1 MRWTDNDPINKQ
13 SLILMIPKIK
23 RLLSICGDYLKQ
35 LWGRMCSMP
44 TLFAFLT
51 LLQVLMGSLMILHL
65 RMEMPLLLWL
75 GGYIAGTAILMT
87 LPAILPQR
95 WWRIT
100 WTSLIVLL
108 SAVLFIYEYYLLT
121 QHGTLLTQTVLLQY
135 YTPRADEVYHSLL
148 LWSIPMRTLLEAI
161 ELLCGISLVTWSTRK
176 GWGVLFMLLL
186 LLISGIPHATKLS
199 PIVADGISN
208 DEAYTLAHE
217 YNMMSRYIGTTL
229 GVFANQKRYDD
240 MAQNLWENVPTN
252 VRLMP
257 QRKPH
262 NVVVIIGE
270 SLRRLDMHC
279 YGYPLEN
286 TPHLDSLVRSGSL
299 TLYDDVVCPQ
309 PNTITSLRR
318 VLTIRGEDEQA
329 PWDATTTL
337 PIAFSSAGYKTYW
350 CSNQEMAGDWIEE
363 VSLIAST
370 ADSSYYTEGSTS
382 SSFHWKA
389 GRVKYDELLLPHLT
403 DYRQTT
409 SPSGHLLVMT
419 HLMGNHA
426 DFTDRYPH
434 DRFGRFTAED
444 LQRLEPHLSSGE
456 AQNSAEYM
464 NSILYNDYIVSEI
477 IKYYSHSSSIV
488 IYLSDHG
495 LARYDNPEAPHQA
508 AHSVSERSLQIPFMV
523 YMSDQFAAENP
534 DVLLAVQRARY
545 KPFMT
550 DLFTS
555 SLMGLMGIQSNY
567 TIPRLQLWSLQYDA
581 TRPRRI
587 QGFGTEV
594 TFTPKHP
601 DQL

>member
-135 YTPRADEVYHSLL
+135 YMPADEVCRSLL
-148 LWSIPMRTLLEAI
+148 PWSMPMHTLLEAI
-161 ELLCGISLVTWSTRK
+161 GLLCGISLVTWSTRK

-186 LLISGIPHATKLS
+186 VLISGVPHAMQIS
-199 PIVADGISN
+199 PIVVEGISN

-240 MAQNLWENVPTN
+240 MAQNLWKNVPTN

-523 YMSDQFAAENP
+523 YMSDQFVAENP

>member
-1 MRWTDNDPINKQ
+1 MF
-13 SLILMIPKIK
+13 SKIK
-23 RLLSICGDYLKQ
+23 RLLSICGGYLKQ
-35 LWGRMCSMP
+35 LWGRMCGMP

-75 GGYIAGTAILMT
+75 GGYIASTAILMT

-95 WWRIT
+95 SWRIT
-100 WTSLIVLL
+100 WTSIIVLL

-121 QHGTLLTQTVLLQY
+121 EHGTLLTQTVLLQY
-135 YTPRADEVYHSLL
+135 YTPQADDVCRSLL
-148 LWSIPMRTLLEAI
+148 PWSMPMHTLLEAI
-161 ELLCGISLVTWSTRK
+161 GLLCGISLVTWLIRK
-176 GWGVLFMLLL
+176 GWCWEAIV
-186 LLISGIPHATKLS
+186 LLILAFGLPHTYKIKGIVT
-199 PIVADGISN
+199 DGITN
-208 DEAYTLAHE
+208 TEAYTLAHE

-229 GVFANQKRYDD
+229 GVFANQKRYDE
-240 MAQNLWENVPTN
+240 MGQNLWKNVPTN
-252 VRLMP
+252 VRLIP

-286 TPHLDSLVRSGSL
+286 TPHLDSLVQAGSL
-299 TLYDDVVCPQ
+299 VLYDDVVCPQ

-409 SPSGHLLVMT
+409 SSSGHLLVMT

-434 DRFGRFTAED
+434 ERFGRFTAED
-444 LQRLEPHLSSGE
+444 LQHLEPHLSSGE

-488 IYLSDHG
+488 IYFSDHG
-495 LARYDNPEAPHQA
+495 LARYDNPDAPHQT

-523 YMSDQFAAENP
+523 YMSDQFADENP
-534 DVLLAVQRARY
+534 DILLAVQRARY

-555 SLMGLMGIQSNY
+555 SLMGLMGIESNY
-567 TIPRLQLWSLQYDA
+567 TIPRLQLWSLSYDA
-581 TRPRRI
+581 TRPRCI
-587 QGFGTEV
+587 KGFGSEV
-594 TFTPKHP
+594 TFSPKHP

>member
-1 MRWTDNDPINKQ
+1 
-13 SLILMIPKIK
+13 MIPKIK
-23 RLLSICGDYLKQ
+23 RLLSICGGYLKQ

-44 TLFAFLT
+44 NLFAFLT

-75 GGYIAGTAILMT
+75 GGYIASTAILMT

-108 SAVLFIYEYYLLT
+108 SALLFIYEYYLLT
-121 QHGTLLTQTVLLQY
+121 EHGTLLTQTVLLQY
-135 YTPRADEVYHSLL
+135 YTPRADEVCSSLL
-148 LWSIPMRTLLEAI
+148 PWAMPMHTLLEAI
-161 ELLCGISLVTWSTRK
+161 GLLCGISLVTWLTRK
-176 GWGVLFMLLL
+176 GWGLVSMLLVV
-186 LLISGIPHATKLS
+186 LISGIPHATQLS
-199 PIVADGISN
+199 PIVAGGISN
-208 DEAYTLAHE
+208 EEAYTLAHE
-217 YNMMSRYIGTTL
+217 YNMMSRYVATTM
-229 GVFANQKRYDD
+229 GVFTNQKRYDE
-240 MAQNLWENVPTN
+240 MGQNLWKNTPTN

-257 QRKPH
+257 QRQPH

-286 TPHLDSLVRSGSL
+286 TPRLDSLVQAGSL
-299 TLYDDVVCPQ
+299 VLYDDVVCPQ
-309 PNTITSLRR
+309 PNTLTSLRR

-337 PIAFSSAGYKTYW
+337 PITFSSAGYKTYW

-370 ADSSYYTEGSTS
+370 ADSSYYTDGSTS
-382 SSFHWKA
+382 SALHWKA
-389 GRVKYDELLLPHLT
+389 GRVKHDELILPHLI
-403 DYRQTT
+403 DYRQTS
-409 SPSGHLLVMT
+409 SPNGSLLVVA
-419 HLMGNHA
+419 HLMGSHA
-426 DFTDRYPH
+426 SFADRYPN
-434 DRFGRFTAED
+434 DRFSRFTAKD
-444 LQRLEPHLSSGE
+444 VKQIEPRLSSGE

-464 NSILYNDYIVSEI
+464 NSILYNDSIVSEI
-477 IKYYSHSSSIV
+477 IKYYSQSSSIV
-488 IYLSDHG
+488 IYFSDH
-495 LARYDNPEAPHQA
+495 AISRYDNPKAPTQA
-508 AHSVSERSLQIPFMV
+508 AHGVCESALQIPFMV

-555 SLMGLMGIQSNY
+555 SLMGLMGIESNY
-567 TIPRLQLWSLQYDA
+567 TIPRLQLWSLSYDA
-581 TRPRRI
+581 TRPRCI
-587 QGFGTEV
+587 KGFGTEV
-594 TFTPKHP
+594 TFSPKHP

>member
-1 MRWTDNDPINKQ
+1 
-13 SLILMIPKIK
+13 
-23 RLLSICGDYLKQ
+23 
-35 LWGRMCSMP
+35 MP
-44 TLFAFLT
+44 TLFVFLT
-51 LLQVLMGSLMILHL
+51 LMQVVMGGLMILHL
-65 RMEMPLLLWL
+65 HMEMPLLLWL
-75 GGYIAGTAILMT
+75 GGYIASTAILMT

-108 SAVLFIYEYYLLT
+108 SGVLFIYEYYLLT
-121 QHGTLLTQTVLLQY
+121 EHGTLLTQTVLLQY
-135 YTPRADEVYHSLL
+135 YTPRADEVCRSLL
-148 LWSIPMRTLLEAI
+148 LWSIPLRSLLKSI
-161 ELLCGISLVTWSTRK
+161 GLLCVISLATWLIHK
-176 GWGVLFMLLL
+176 GWRWEAFV
-186 LLISGIPHATKLS
+186 LLILAFGLPHTYKIKG
-199 PIVADGISN
+199 IVANGITN
-208 DEAYTLAHE
+208 TEAYTLAHE

-240 MAQNLWENVPTN
+240 MAQNLWKNVPTN

-299 TLYDDVVCPQ
+299 VLYDDVVCPQ

-382 SSFHWKA
+382 SALHWKA

-567 TIPRLQLWSLQYDA
+567 TIPRLQLWSLKYDT

-594 TFTPKHP
+594 TFSPKHP

>member
-1 MRWTDNDPINKQ
+1 MF
-13 SLILMIPKIK
+13 PKIK
-23 RLLSICGDYLKQ
+23 RLLSICGHYLKQ
-35 LWGRMCSMP
+35 LWGRMCGMP

-51 LLQVLMGSLMILHL
+51 LLQVLLGSLMILHL

-75 GGYIAGTAILMT
+75 GGYIAGTAMLMT

-121 QHGTLLTQTVLLQY
+121 EHGTLLTQTVLLQY
-135 YTPRADEVYHSLL
+135 YTPRADEVCRSLL

-161 ELLCGISLVTWSTRK
+161 GLLCGISLVTWLTHK
-176 GWGVLFMLLL
+176 GWGLVFMLLL
-186 LLISGIPHATKLS
+186 VLISGIPHATQLR

-208 DEAYTLAHE
+208 EEAYTLAHE
-217 YNMMSRYIGTTL
+217 YNIVNRYVATTL

-240 MAQNLWENVPTN
+240 MAQNLWKNVPTN
-252 VRLMP
+252 VHLMP

-286 TPHLDSLVRSGSL
+286 TPHLDSLVGSGSL
-299 TLYDDVVCPQ
+299 VLYDDVVCPQ

-587 QGFGTEV
+587 KGFGTEV
-594 TFTPKHP
+594 TFSPKHP

>member
-1 MRWTDNDPINKQ
+1 M
-13 SLILMIPKIK
+13 
-23 RLLSICGDYLKQ
+23 
-35 LWGRMCSMP
+35 
-44 TLFAFLT
+44 
-51 LLQVLMGSLMILHL
+51 H
-65 RMEMPLLLWL
+65 
-75 GGYIAGTAILMT
+75 
-87 LPAILPQR
+87 
-95 WWRIT
+95 
-100 WTSLIVLL
+100 
-108 SAVLFIYEYYLLT
+108 
-121 QHGTLLTQTVLLQY
+121 
-135 YTPRADEVYHSLL
+135 
-148 LWSIPMRTLLEAI
+148 TLLEAI
-161 ELLCGISLVTWSTRK
+161 GLLCGISLVTWSTRK

-186 LLISGIPHATKLS
+186 LFISGIPHATKLS
-199 PIVADGISN
+199 PIVAGGISN
-208 DEAYTLAHE
+208 HEAYTLAHE
-217 YNMMSRYIGTTL
+217 YNMMSRYVATTL
-229 GVFANQKRYDD
+229 GVFTNQKRYDE
-240 MAQNLWENVPTN
+240 MGQNLWKNTPTN

-257 QRKPH
+257 QRQPH

-286 TPHLDSLVRSGSL
+286 TPHLDSLVQAGSL
-299 TLYDDVVCPQ
+299 VLYDDVVCPQ
-309 PNTITSLRR
+309 PNTLTSLRR

-337 PIAFSSAGYKTYW
+337 PITFSSAGYKTYW

-434 DRFGRFTAED
+434 DRFGHFTAKD
-444 LQRLEPHLSSGE
+444 VKQLEPHLSSGE

-477 IKYYSHSSSIV
+477 IRYYSQSSSIV
-488 IYLSDHG
+488 IYFSDHG
-495 LARYDNPEAPHQA
+495 ISRYDNPKAPTQA
-508 AHSVSERSLQIPFMV
+508 AHGVCESALQIPFMV

-534 DVLLAVQRARY
+534 DILLAVQRARY

-555 SLMGLMGIQSNY
+555 SLMGLMGIESNY
-567 TIPRLQLWSLQYDA
+567 TIPRLQLWSLSYDA
-581 TRPRRI
+581 TRPRCI
-587 QGFGTEV
+587 KGFGTEV
-594 TFTPKHP
+594 TFSPKHL

>member
-1 MRWTDNDPINKQ
+1 
-13 SLILMIPKIK
+13 MIPKIK
-23 RLLSICGDYLKQ
+23 RLLSICGGYLKQ

-44 TLFAFLT
+44 NLFAFLT

-121 QHGTLLTQTVLLQY
+121 EYGTLLTQTILLQY
-135 YTPRADEVYHSLL
+135 YMPANEVCRSLL
-148 LWSIPMRTLLEAI
+148 PWSMPMHTLLEAI
-161 ELLCGISLVTWSTRK
+161 GLLCGISLVTWLTRK
-176 GWGVLFMLLL
+176 GWGLVFMLLL
-186 LLISGIPHATKLS
+186 VLISGIPHATQLS
-199 PIVADGISN
+199 PIVAGGISN

-229 GVFANQKRYDD
+229 GVFANQKRYDE
-240 MAQNLWENVPTN
+240 MAQNLWKNVPTN

-389 GRVKYDELLLPHLT
+389 DRVKYDELLLPHLT
-403 DYRQTT
+403 DYRQIT

-444 LQRLEPHLSSGE
+444 LQHLEPHLSSGE

-495 LARYDNPEAPHQA
+495 LARYDNPDAPHQA

-523 YMSDQFAAENP
+523 YMSDQFAEENP
-534 DVLLAVQRARY
+534 DILLAVQRAKY

-555 SLMGLMGIQSNY
+555 SLMGLMGIESNY
-567 TIPRLQLWSLQYDA
+567 TIPRLQLWSLSYDA

-587 QGFGTEV
+587 KGFGSEV
-594 TFTPKHP
+594 TFSPKHP
-601 DQL
+601 DQLCKKHSYTTSRESK

>member
-1 MRWTDNDPINKQ
+1 MRWTYYNLVNEQ
-13 SLILMIPKIK
+13 SFIPMIPKIK
-23 RLLSICGDYLKQ
+23 KLLSICGGYLKQ
-35 LWGRMCSMP
+35 LWRRMCSMP

-65 RMEMPLLLWL
+65 RMEMPLLLWV
-75 GGYIAGTAILMT
+75 GGYIASTAILMT

-121 QHGTLLTQTVLLQY
+121 EHGTLLTQTVLLQY
-135 YTPRADEVYHSLL
+135 YTPSANEVCRSLL
-148 LWSIPMRTLLEAI
+148 PWTMPMHTLLEAI
-161 ELLCGISLVTWSTRK
+161 GLLCGISLVTWSTRK
-176 GWGVLFMLLL
+176 GWGVVAMLLL
-186 LLISGIPHATKLS
+186 LLVSGLPHATKLS

-208 DEAYTLAHE
+208 EEAYKLAHE
-217 YNMMSRYIGTTL
+217 YNMMSRYVATTL
-229 GVFANQKRYDD
+229 GVFANQKRYDE
-240 MAQNLWENVPTN
+240 MGQNLWKNAPTN

-257 QRKPH
+257 QRQPH

-434 DRFGRFTAED
+434 DRFGHFTAKD
-444 LQRLEPHLSSGE
+444 VKQLEPHLSSGE

-477 IKYYSHSSSIV
+477 IRYYSQSSSIV
-488 IYLSDHG
+488 IYFSDHG
-495 LARYDNPEAPHQA
+495 ISRYDNPKAPTQA
-508 AHSVSERSLQIPFMV
+508 AHGVCESALQIPFMV

-534 DVLLAVQRARY
+534 DILLAVQRARY

-555 SLMGLMGIQSNY
+555 SLMGLMGIESNY
-567 TIPRLQLWSLQYDA
+567 TIPRLQLWSLSYDA
-581 TRPRRI
+581 TRPRCI
-587 QGFGTEV
+587 KGFGSEV
-594 TFTPKHP
+594 TFSPKHP

>member
-1 MRWTDNDPINKQ
+1 
-13 SLILMIPKIK
+13 
-23 RLLSICGDYLKQ
+23 
-35 LWGRMCSMP
+35 
-44 TLFAFLT
+44 
-51 LLQVLMGSLMILHL
+51 
-65 RMEMPLLLWL
+65 
-75 GGYIAGTAILMT
+75 
-87 LPAILPQR
+87 
-95 WWRIT
+95 
-100 WTSLIVLL
+100 
-108 SAVLFIYEYYLLT
+108 
-121 QHGTLLTQTVLLQY
+121 
-135 YTPRADEVYHSLL
+135 
-148 LWSIPMRTLLEAI
+148 MRTLLEAI

-240 MAQNLWENVPTN
+240 MAQNLWKNVPTN

-523 YMSDQFAAENP
+523 YMSDQFVAENP